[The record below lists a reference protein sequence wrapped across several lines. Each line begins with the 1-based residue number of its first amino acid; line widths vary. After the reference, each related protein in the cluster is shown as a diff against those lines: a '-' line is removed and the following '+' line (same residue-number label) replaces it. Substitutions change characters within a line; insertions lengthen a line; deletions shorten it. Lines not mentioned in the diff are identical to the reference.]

1 MKEELMR
8 GHLETY
14 RGEEEEKKVDLV
26 KEESIVL
33 SGMSVKKGT

>member
-8 GHLETY
+8 GQFETY

-26 KEESIVL
+26 KEEVIL
-33 SGMSVKKGT
+33 QNTNLI